1 MTRFRARVR
10 NGRVVL
16 DEPVDLPE
24 GTVLDLVAADSV
36 DALDEGE
43 RRALHASLLQSDEDL
58 KAGRTIDA
66 DSLLRR
72 LRTAE

>member
-24 GTVLDLVAADSV
+24 GTILDLVPVGFV

-72 LRTAE
+72 LRTGE